1 MTRYLHIS
9 ARAFLALIFIISGLG
24 KIAGFSQ
31 TKGFM
36 AASGLPFPELL
47 LIATIGIEL
56 AGGICLLIGYK
67 TKLAAAVLAAF
78 LVPVTLVFHASH
90 LGDPGQAQLQLVE
103 VLKNLAIIGGLLRFA
118 ADGPGSLAIDN
129 GGARRSI
136 GSITTN
142 TAGVRP

>member
-1 MTRYLHIS
+1 MTKYLHLS
-9 ARAFLALIFIISGLG
+9 ARALLALIFIVSGLG
-24 KIAGFSQ
+24 KIAAFNQ

-47 LIATIGIEL
+47 LVATIAIEF
-56 AGGICLLIGYK
+56 AGGISLLVGYK

-118 ADGPGSLAIDN
+118 ADGSGSLAVDN
-129 GGARRSI
+129 AAAREPVAS
-136 GSITTN
+136 SPAK
-142 TAGVRP
+142 TAGATS